1 MYFALNI
8 ETSEEAAELVQAVL
22 DATEPLG
29 IEIRDHTLKLPD
41 GAPPLPQGVVQLVA
55 YYEGEIEADEAKR
68 QVHSELPDARVEV
81 VPLRDENWAEAWKRH
96 VRPTRVGRVWVGPE
110 WERQNAGD
118 APVQIVIDPGMA
130 FGTGDHPTTAMC
142 LAELD
147 EALAKWPGR
156 TVFDVGTGSG
166 VLAIAA
172 RKLGAGKVLG
182 NDIDPVA
189 VQIARENA
197 ERNNAPDIEFTE
209 LPIERIEGE
218 YDLVVANLFSSVLCQ
233 LAPRIA
239 DRIAPEGK
247 LMCTGILAPQAS
259 EVQAAMERED
269 LRFVGKRA
277 CGEWVLLTFERK
289 S

>member
-22 DATEPLG
+22 DSTGPLG
-29 IEIRDHTLKLPD
+29 IEVRDHTLKLPPD
-41 GAPPLPQGVVQLVA
+41 VPPLPAGKVQLVA
-55 YYEGEIEADEAKR
+55 YYEGEIEADEAQR
-68 QVHSELPDARVEV
+68 QLHSELPEARVEI
-81 VPLRDENWAEAWKRH
+81 VPLQDENWSEAWKRH

-110 WERQNAGD
+110 WERENAGD

-147 EALAKWPGR
+147 DALEKWPGSS
-156 TVFDVGTGSG
+156 VFDVGTGSG

-172 RKLGAGKVLG
+172 RKLGAGKVIG
-182 NDIDPVA
+182 NDIDPIA
-189 VQIARENA
+189 VQVARENA
-197 ERNNAPDIEFTE
+197 ANNKAPDIEFTE

-239 DRIAPEGK
+239 DRLAPEGR
-247 LMCTGILAPQAS
+247 LMCTGILAPQTS
-259 EVQAAMERED
+259 EVQAAMEREE
-269 LRFVGKRA
+269 LRFTGKRA
-277 CGEWVLLTFERK
+277 SGEWVLLTFERK